1 MAIKHSKIA
10 ISIFKESK
18 EKKSDV
24 VYNARTRDFDL
35 NIDIFTFF
43 ELRYDGI

>member
-10 ISIFKESK
+10 ISIFKESE

-24 VYNARTRDFDL
+24 VYNV
-35 NIDIFTFF
+35 
-43 ELRYDGI
+43 

>member
-1 MAIKHSKIA
+1 MLPVSSKFVGDFFRKAIKHSKNA

-24 VYNARTRDFDL
+24 VYNV
-35 NIDIFTFF
+35 
-43 ELRYDGI
+43 

>member
-24 VYNARTRDFDL
+24 VYNA
-35 NIDIFTFF
+35 
-43 ELRYDGI
+43 